1 MMWCHQ
7 QQCWVPCQHHVRN
20 IYAWYEIYTATRQ
33 DNVNNK
39 NKIKIMVLHLV
50 SELGAYKRPTDTP
63 VRINTRYIYSTSCTS
78 GGVYVSN
85 LVFYAQS
92 TITDIS
98 GRMKFMHLVLIIF
111 ACQMKVTVG
120 NSVLSSSVI

>member
-1 MMWCHQ
+1 
-7 QQCWVPCQHHVRN
+7 
-20 IYAWYEIYTATRQ
+20 
-33 DNVNNK
+33 
-39 NKIKIMVLHLV
+39 MVLHLV
-50 SELGAYKRPTDTP
+50 SDLGAYKRPTDTP

-78 GGVYVSN
+78 GGVYESN

-120 NSVLSSSVI
+120 DSVLSSSVI